1 MEYVNNKSEFIKA
14 KDGFM
19 AVRRDAILKVTI
31 RFRENCFRVV
41 DIKLTNGDE
50 VCFCFN
56 DEEEAKQ
63 FIASL

>member
-1 MEYVNNKSEFIKA
+1 
-14 KDGFM
+14 M